1 MASKYQAARSN
12 PLEVEKKLKTRLYTT
27 PPSLHSYPTHS
38 PPSVSHLSYPLLP
51 QSHTY
56 HQSSLTPFP
65 THSSLTLT
73 PFEPIPPS
81 LAHLPYPLLL
91 HCHTFPTHSSFT
103 LTPFLPTPSSLLH
116 LSPLLLHSHTFWR
129 RSTGSARARCTG
141 KVLLK
146 FNEIIILKNKKI
158 SVFFLLFLL
167 LFIKISIQP
176 FPLSIAPFFQKK
188 CKKPPSAD
196 FSCFSKR

>member
-1 MASKYQAARSN
+1 VASKYQAARSN

-81 LAHLPYPLLL
+81 LAHLSYPLLLHSHTFPTHYSFTLTPFVPIPPSLAHLPYPLLL
-91 HCHTFPTHSSFT
+91 HSHTFPTHSSFT
-103 LTPFLPTPSSLLH
+103 VTPSLLTPPSLSHLSYPLLPHSYTSHHSSFTLTPFGGEV
-116 LSPLLLHSHTFWR
+116 R
-129 RSTGSARARCTG
+129 G
-141 KVLLK
+141 VLELGVQGRY
-146 FNEIIILKNKKI
+146 F
-158 SVFFLLFLL
+158 
-167 LFIKISIQP
+167 
-176 FPLSIAPFFQKK
+176 
-188 CKKPPSAD
+188 
-196 FSCFSKR
+196 

>member
-1 MASKYQAARSN
+1 MEQLHDHLTVYFLVASKYQAARSKI
-12 PLEVEKKLKTRLYTT
+12 LEVEKKLKTRLYTT

-81 LAHLPYPLLL
+81 LAHLSYPLLL
-91 HCHTFPTHSSFT
+91 HSHTFPTHSSFT
-103 LTPFLPTPSSLLH
+103 VTPSRPTPPSLSHLSYPLLPHSYTSHHSSFTLTPFGGEV
-116 LSPLLLHSHTFWR
+116 R
-129 RSTGSARARCTG
+129 E
-141 KVLLK
+141 VLELGVQGRY
-146 FNEIIILKNKKI
+146 F
-158 SVFFLLFLL
+158 
-167 LFIKISIQP
+167 
-176 FPLSIAPFFQKK
+176 
-188 CKKPPSAD
+188 
-196 FSCFSKR
+196 

>member
-1 MASKYQAARSN
+1 LVASKYQAARSN

-91 HCHTFPTHSSFT
+91 HSHTFPTHSSFT
-103 LTPFLPTPSSLLH
+103 VTPSLLTPPSLSHLSYPLLPHSYTSHHSSFTLTPFGGEV
-116 LSPLLLHSHTFWR
+116 R
-129 RSTGSARARCTG
+129 G
-141 KVLLK
+141 VLELGVQGRY
-146 FNEIIILKNKKI
+146 F
-158 SVFFLLFLL
+158 
-167 LFIKISIQP
+167 
-176 FPLSIAPFFQKK
+176 
-188 CKKPPSAD
+188 
-196 FSCFSKR
+196 